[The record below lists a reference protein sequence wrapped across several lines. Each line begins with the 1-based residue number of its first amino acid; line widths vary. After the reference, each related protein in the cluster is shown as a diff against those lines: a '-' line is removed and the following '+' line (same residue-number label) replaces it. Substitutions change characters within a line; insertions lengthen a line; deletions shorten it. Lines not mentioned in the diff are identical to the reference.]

1 MDVWLKMLY
10 INAIKVFFFFYIN
23 ILRIERSIEMNLSM
37 DSIDHGRYQSN
48 KYNTT

>member
-10 INAIKVFFFFYIN
+10 INAIKVFFFYIN
-23 ILRIERSIEMNLSM
+23 ILRIKRSIEMNLSM
-37 DSIDHGRYQSN
+37 DSIDHVRYQSN